1 MGCSVSV
8 EVWIPGK
15 GFAAVPSGVTFESRF
30 EAVFFFRCGCGP
42 PLIVEIR
49 IPCWKGPMIATTCGY
64 IGRSLIFHQ
73 LRHPRLG
80 ICCWNSTRFFEL
92 ASGGIH
98 VRLVVLSSTS
108 LELASIQ
115 PMLLN
120 IWWLPQRP
128 AVKVFF
134 FHGKFWRGWHHLH
147 VDNVAFFPDG
157 WLHGCLG
164 LGLTSQQRFRSTSR
178 LPVVWPDLVRQEVRG
193 VGEFSC
199 HGTTQLDAGFKWHS
213 NTPYL
218 SFERRF
224 GSQKILGPL
233 VVLFSG
239 PFIWRCAWGS
249 MSFAA
254 VFVSL
259 RRAHCF
265 TLNSIRKNTITEGK
279 KKPLHRQDLFFPK
292 SSWRKNPGNASGR
305 GSEDVC

>member
-120 IWWLPQRP
+120 IWWLSQRP

-134 FHGKFWRGWHHLH
+134 FPWKVLERLASPPCRQCSIFSRWMTS
-147 VDNVAFFPDG
+147 
-157 WLHGCLG
+157 WLFGFGSDFAATLQINFATAS
-164 LGLTSQQRFRSTSR
+164 GLTR
-178 LPVVWPDLVRQEVRG
+178 PCE
-193 VGEFSC
+193 
-199 HGTTQLDAGFKWHS
+199 AGS
-213 NTPYL
+213 
-218 SFERRF
+218 
-224 GSQKILGPL
+224 
-233 VVLFSG
+233 
-239 PFIWRCAWGS
+239 AWGWWI
-249 MSFAA
+249 
-254 VFVSL
+254 FVPRDDSTGC
-259 RRAHCF
+259 RF
-265 TLNSIRKNTITEGK
+265 
-279 KKPLHRQDLFFPK
+279 
-292 SSWRKNPGNASGR
+292 
-305 GSEDVC
+305 